1 MIIGFL
7 GTGVITEAIIRGLY
21 DVAHYEGTI
30 LVSRRSEER
39 SQRLSET
46 YPDVRVVDQNR
57 DLAEQSDWIV
67 VSVLPEQVSQVLSE
81 LVIRPDQKVVSL
93 AAGVSLDEL
102 RSVAAPATDVVRV
115 IPMPPIEHGL
125 GPVALCPPDDAT
137 QALFGRIGTCVSVSE
152 ESQFNLF
159 GAASALMADFY
170 GQVSGVTQWMNKKG
184 LDMPTAARY
193 TTALYHAL
201 ADLTVRQPPETLQ
214 TMSADCQTPGGLNAQ
229 FLARRNRLGAN
240 QSLTDGLED
249 ILNRLESAADQ
260 ES

>member
-7 GTGVITEAIIRGLY
+7 GAGVITEAIIRGLY
-21 DVAHYEGTI
+21 DAAHYDGMI

-46 YPDVRVVDQNR
+46 YPNVHVVDQNQE
-57 DLAEQSDWIV
+57 LAEQCDWIV

-81 LVIRPDQKVVSL
+81 LSIRPDQKVVSL

-102 RSVAAPATDVVRV
+102 RVSAAPAPDVVRV

-137 QALFGRIGTCVSVSE
+137 EALFRRIGTCVAVSDE
-152 ESQFNLF
+152 NQFNFF

-170 GQVSGVTQWMNKKG
+170 NQVSGVTQWMNEKG
-184 LDMPTAARY
+184 LDLPTAASY

-201 ADLTVRQPPETLQ
+201 ADLTVRQPPETLH
-214 TMSADCQTPGGLNAQ
+214 TMSADCQTAGGLNAQ
-229 FLARRNRLGAN
+229 FLSRRSRVGAN
-240 QSLTDGLED
+240 QSLIDGLED
-249 ILNRLESAADQ
+249 ILNRLESATD
-260 ES
+260 

>member
-21 DVAHYEGTI
+21 DAAHYEGTI

-46 YPDVRVVDQNR
+46 YPNVRVVDQNQE
-57 DLAEQSDWIV
+57 LAEQSDWIV
-67 VSVLPEQVSQVLSE
+67 VSVLPEQVSEVLSE
-81 LVIRPDQKVVSL
+81 LSIRQDQKVVSL

-102 RSVAAPATDVVRV
+102 RAAAAPATDVVRV

-137 QALFGRIGTCVSVSE
+137 QALFHRIGTCVAVSDE
-152 ESQFNLF
+152 NQFNLF

-170 GQVSGVTQWMNKKG
+170 DQVSGVTQWMNAKG
-184 LDMPTAARY
+184 LDLPTAASY

-201 ADLTVRQPPETLQ
+201 ADLTVRQSPETLH

-229 FLARRNRLGAN
+229 FLSRRNRVGAN
-240 QSLTDGLED
+240 QSLIDGLED
-249 ILNRLESAADQ
+249 ILNRLESATD
-260 ES
+260 

>member
-7 GTGVITEAIIRGLY
+7 GAGVITEAIIRGLY
-21 DVAHYEGTI
+21 DAAHYDGMI

-46 YPDVRVVDQNR
+46 YPNVHVVDQNQE
-57 DLAEQSDWIV
+57 LAEQCDWIV

-81 LVIRPDQKVVSL
+81 LSIRPDQKVVSL

-102 RSVAAPATDVVRV
+102 RVSTAPATDVVRV

-137 QALFGRIGTCVSVSE
+137 EALFRRIGTCVAVSD
-152 ESQFNLF
+152 ESQFNFF

-170 GQVSGVTQWMNKKG
+170 NQVSGVTQWMNEKG
-184 LDMPTAARY
+184 LDLPTAASY

-201 ADLTVRQPPETLQ
+201 ADLTVRQPPETLH

-229 FLARRNRLGAN
+229 FLSRRNRAGAN
-240 QSLTDGLED
+240 QSLIDGLED
-249 ILNRLESAADQ
+249 ILKRLESAKD
-260 ES
+260 